1 MIYLCVCVFLWLS
14 CKVFASRGDGRF
26 SVWLI
31 QFMRGDIRVSWVSS
45 INYISI
51 FPVKQRAETVIHSI
65 MFVMQRR
72 TTVFSIWKKFTIS
85 CSVASCQ
92 HTKTNSIHQGWF
104 GSANRVALH
113 CCLSVTMLFCCSK
126 QTQQIE

>member
-14 CKVFASRGDGRF
+14 CEVFASHGDGRF
-26 SVWLI
+26 SMWSI
-31 QFMRGDIRVSWVSS
+31 QFMCGHRWVSRVSS
-45 INYISI
+45 IYYISI
-51 FPVKQRAETVIHSI
+51 FSPVKQRAETNSQHNVCNAKENHSFLFERI
-65 MFVMQRR
+65 YYFMQCCKL
-72 TTVFSIWKKFTIS
+72 SAHENKL
-85 CSVASCQ
+85 C
-92 HTKTNSIHQGWF
+92 IHQGRF